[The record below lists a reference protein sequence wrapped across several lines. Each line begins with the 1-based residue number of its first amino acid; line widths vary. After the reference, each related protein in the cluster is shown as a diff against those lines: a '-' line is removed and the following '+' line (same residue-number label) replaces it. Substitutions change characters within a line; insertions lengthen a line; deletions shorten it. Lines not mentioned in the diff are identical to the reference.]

1 MVAGSSAASG
11 YENAAQTSANAQL
24 QMFNEALGYE
34 KPGLIGT
41 QEALAQY
48 LYSMGL
54 PQPTQTTI
62 TSGEATSGPGS
73 WNFTTSPGTK
83 TTDLL
88 PQPAGGFSGT
98 YGQYMQPFNAEQM
111 YGDPG
116 YQFRL
121 QQGLASLNAQGA
133 ASGQYGSGNLGI
145 ALQNYG
151 QQAASQE
158 YQSSYGRYVDTI
170 NRMAGLAGQSSQ
182 IAQGMGG
189 QAVSTG
195 AGMGNALMQGGTN
208 YTNAMMGLTNQIG
221 SLGGNMM
228 NYGMLSNLLSGQS
241 GGSLLGYGGGSDMN
255 SIIAGGGNMGYT
267 PNLVATP
274 SYNSYY

>member
-1 MVAGSSAASG
+1 MLGGSAAAGG
-11 YENAAQTSANAQL
+11 YQAAAQTSANAQL

-34 KPGLIGT
+34 KPGLMAT

-54 PQPTQTTI
+54 SQPTQTT
-62 TSGEATSGPGS
+62 TTPGGATSGPGS
-73 WNFTTSPGTK
+73 WNFTTTSGGTK
-83 TTDLL
+83 TTNLL

-111 YGDPG
+111 YADPG

-158 YQSSYGRYVDTI
+158 YQGSYGRYVDTI

-208 YTNAMMGLTNQIG
+208 YTSAMMGVTNQLG

-241 GGSLLGYGGGSDMN
+241 GGSLLGYGGNLSSLPISPYPTATDMLGSAN
-255 SIIAGGGNMGYT
+255 
-267 PNLVATP
+267 
-274 SYNSYY
+274 YY